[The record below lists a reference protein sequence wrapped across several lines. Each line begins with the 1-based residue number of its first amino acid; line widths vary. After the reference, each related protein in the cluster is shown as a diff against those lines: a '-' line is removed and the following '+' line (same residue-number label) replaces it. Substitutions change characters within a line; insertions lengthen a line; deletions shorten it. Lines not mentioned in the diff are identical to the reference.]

1 MDESGEAS
9 IYTTVTRAT
18 AENLS
23 LSPDVISN
31 PRRYLPPMHAMMVKK
46 SAPATSLSVTLNANR
61 IVTDPDQKEPSFG
74 LCAGGGD
81 QDLAQAPQRGGTRH
95 GQGIMKVTVTNPDSP
110 RCTSHLLLGQGY
122 HADIRDGEDAML
134 TTLNID
140 NFSTTNTPTTPFN
153 IYALEGRNALSIDL
167 RDSIVNVPV
176 AFYMSDLDFEPMTY
190 IWFTGVNNIYG
201 SLVFYDALTNT
212 ERPIADGICIAIETP
227 AKNHE
232 RRYYICRPG
241 YMPEE
246 TGPATGIVNYENNHE
261 ERAIKIIRDDQVLIL
276 RGGHVYTMFG
286 QKLQ

>member
-1 MDESGEAS
+1 
-9 IYTTVTRAT
+9 
-18 AENLS
+18 
-23 LSPDVISN
+23 
-31 PRRYLPPMHAMMVKK
+31 
-46 SAPATSLSVTLNANR
+46 VTLNANR
-61 IVTDPDQKEPSFG
+61 IVTDPDQKEPSFR

-95 GQGIMKVTVTNPDSP
+95 GQGIMKVTVTNPASP

-122 HADIRDGEDAML
+122 HADIRDGEDALL

-153 IYALEGRNALSIDL
+153 IYALEDRNALSIDL

-190 IWFTGVNNIYG
+190 IWFTGVNNIDG

-212 ERPIADGICIAIETP
+212 ERPIVDGICIAIETP
-227 AKNHE
+227 TRNHE
-232 RRYYICRPG
+232 RRYYICRSG

-246 TGPATGIVNYENNHE
+246 TGPATGIVTYENNHE